1 EDIIHPFAN
10 AFVESIGASA
20 AAVYLDTGGETLEFA
35 GNTTGRRPAEHLALA
50 KTRASAIAISS
61 ATGKPVEITDA
72 EQAAEPM
79 RSRMREW
86 GHRALYIQP
95 LRAASESV
103 GALMVT
109 WQDPHRF
116 TGDERE
122 LIGVLAGMGA
132 TAIRS
137 MRLYL
142 KLDDAYLSTVSKLT
156 AMIQARDGYHEDH
169 QRRIAA
175 DAVSIG
181 ERLGLEDAALRDP
194 PHACLFHPLR

>member
-35 GNTTGRRPAEHLALA
+35 GNTTGRRPSEHLALA
-50 KTRASAIAISS
+50 KTGASPIAIALE
-61 ATGKPVEITDA
+61 TGKPVEITDA

-95 LRAASESV
+95 LPAASEAV

-109 WQDPHRF
+109 LGEPSRF

-122 LIGVLAGMGA
+122 LIGVLAGMG
-132 TAIRS
+132 TSEIRS

-142 KLDDAYLSTVSKLT
+142 
-156 AMIQARDGYHEDH
+156 
-169 QRRIAA
+169 
-175 DAVSIG
+175 
-181 ERLGLEDAALRDP
+181 
-194 PHACLFHPLR
+194 

>member
-1 EDIIHPFAN
+1 
-10 AFVESIGASA
+10 AF
-20 AAVYLDTGGETLEFA
+20 
-35 GNTTGRRPAEHLALA
+35 NKTGRLQSEHFYSS
-50 KTRASAIAISS
+50 RAAPSAIANEIGS
-61 ATGKPVEITDA
+61 GMPVENTDA
-72 EQAAEPM
+72 EQTAEPT
-79 RSRMREW
+79 RSRLAEW
-86 GHRALYIQP
+86 GYRALYVQP

-103 GALMVT
+103 GALLVT

-175 DAVSIG
+175 D
-181 ERLGLEDAALRDP
+181 
-194 PHACLFHPLR
+194 